1 VSFGQGSFADD
12 DSFGQESS
20 LADESFVG
28 RSLERGGEQDK
39 DFMHFSFNNLASL
52 LQRNLEL
59 AGEAT
64 AKAKLGDTQ
73 RGTQLHPQP
82 PDEEPPDE
90 AAAKAPIW
98 LHASAHHGVHTPDEA
113 AAKAPTAPASA
124 PAPPPHSAAVPVAE
138 APPATTPATMSDPS
152 ASNRSAAAEAD
163 GDIPQGNPAIVP
175 RTAAPL
181 FVPSPP
187 GQRRKTVYSLNGFDR
202 QSGFHPKGQTPP
214 PQGEP
219 PASGSP
225 M

>member
-64 AKAKLGDTQ
+64 AKAKLGDTR
-73 RGTQLHPQP
+73 RGTQLHPQLADEEL
-82 PDEEPPDE
+82 PDEEPPN
-90 AAAKAPIW
+90 
-98 LHASAHHGVHTPDEA
+98 EA